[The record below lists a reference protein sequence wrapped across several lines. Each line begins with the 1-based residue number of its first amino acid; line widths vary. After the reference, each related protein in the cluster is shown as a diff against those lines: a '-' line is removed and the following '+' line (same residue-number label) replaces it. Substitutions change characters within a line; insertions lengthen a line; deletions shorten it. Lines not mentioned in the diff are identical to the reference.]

1 MVQKRYMTAQEAAQT
16 LGVRVETIYA
26 YVSRGLIRSE
36 PAGKGRARQRRYQT
50 ADVRA
55 LQRRQAERSDP
66 SLAAQD
72 ALHFGTPVLDSAIC
86 LIAEGQLYYRGRA
99 ATELAA
105 GTSFEQ
111 VAGLIWNGD
120 LHDQFATYAGQVDL
134 ATELLAG
141 ERTALSILQRFQAAL
156 PVAAA
161 ADPGA
166 YDLRPA
172 GVQRSAIRI
181 LRLLVRLAAG
191 QSADLS
197 QPLPQVL
204 ATGWGHIRPEAA
216 ELIRAALIL
225 CADHE
230 LNASS
235 FTARVVASTRANPYN
250 VVLAGLA
257 ALSGSLHGANTERV
271 RAQLQEIGEPAQA
284 EAVLTARL
292 RRGDQ
297 LEGFGHKL
305 YPQGD
310 PRARHLLEAV
320 RSTYPHSP
328 DVALGEAMCAAA
340 EQLIE
345 EQPTVDVALVV
356 LAGALGLP
364 AGSPLAIFALGRTV
378 GWIGHALEAYNSQ
391 PLIRPRARYTGI
403 LPEEKKP

>member
-1 MVQKRYMTAQEAAQT
+1 MAQKRYMTAQEAAQT
-16 LGVRVETIYA
+16 LDVRVETIYA

-36 PAGKGRARQRRYQT
+36 PAANGRARQRRYQA

-86 LIAEGQLYYRGRA
+86 LIADGQLYYRGRA

-105 GTSFEQ
+105 TASFEQ
-111 VAGLIWNGD
+111 VAGLIWQGD
-120 LHDQFATYAGQVDL
+120 LHDQFAAYPGQVTL
-134 ATELLAG
+134 APEMLASG
-141 ERTALSILQRFQAAL
+141 AGSLSILQRFQAIL

-172 GVQRSAIRI
+172 GVQRTAIRI
-181 LRLLVRLAAG
+181 LRLLMRVAAG
-191 QSADLS
+191 QSADLR
-197 QPLPQVL
+197 QPLPQIL

-250 VVLAGLA
+250 VVQAGLA

-271 RAQLQEIGEPAQA
+271 WAQLQEIGEPAQA

-310 PRARHLLEAV
+310 PRARYLLNAIREA
-320 RSTYPHSP
+320 YPDSP
-328 DVALGEAMCAAA
+328 YVALGAAMCTAAA
-340 EQLIE
+340 GLIE
-345 EQPTVDVALVV
+345 EEPTVDVALVV

-378 GWIGHALEAYNSQ
+378 GWIGHALEAYASQ

-403 LPEEKKP
+403 LPEEGRS